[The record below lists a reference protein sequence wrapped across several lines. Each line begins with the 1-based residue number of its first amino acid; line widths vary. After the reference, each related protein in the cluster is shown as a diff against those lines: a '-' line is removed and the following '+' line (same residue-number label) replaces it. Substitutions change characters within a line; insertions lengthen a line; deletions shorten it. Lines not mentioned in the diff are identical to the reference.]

1 MIKVQYKIIRSS
13 TKDIALLKEY
23 KKKTIYEYAKGLSD
37 NEIANINNYI
47 DREVHTL
54 LENYYNIIVNNK
66 IIGCLMLTEHD
77 DGKLLGEFFI
87 EEAYR
92 NQKIGTSILKNI
104 INDNNHVYLWV
115 YKENI
120 KALSLYKRLGFKIKE
135 ETETRYYMEYSN
147 NPKNCLT

>member
-1 MIKVQYKIIRSS
+1 MIKVQYKIIKSS
-13 TKDIALLKEY
+13 TKDIALLKKY

-66 IIGCLMLTEHD
+66 IIGCLMLSEHD
-77 DGKLLGEFFI
+77 DGKLLGELFI
-87 EEAYR
+87 EEAYH

-104 INDNNHVYLWV
+104 INDNNHVRL
-115 YKENI
+115 
-120 KALSLYKRLGFKIKE
+120 LTKRYVQKRI
-135 ETETRYYMEYSN
+135 
-147 NPKNCLT
+147 CLFF

>member
-1 MIKVQYKIIRSS
+1 MQYKIIKSS
-13 TKDIALLKEY
+13 TKDIALLKKY

-66 IIGCLMLTEHD
+66 IIGCLMLSEHD
-77 DGKLLGEFFI
+77 DGKLLGELFI
-87 EEAYR
+87 EEAYH

-104 INDNNHVYLWV
+104 INDNNHVRL
-115 YKENI
+115 
-120 KALSLYKRLGFKIKE
+120 LTKRYVQKRI
-135 ETETRYYMEYSN
+135 
-147 NPKNCLT
+147 CLFF

>member
-1 MIKVQYKIIRSS
+1 MQYKIIRSS

-104 INDNNHVYLWV
+104 INDNNHVRL
-115 YKENI
+115 
-120 KALSLYKRLGFKIKE
+120 LTKRYVQKRI
-135 ETETRYYMEYSN
+135 
-147 NPKNCLT
+147 CLFF

>member
-1 MIKVQYKIIRSS
+1 MQYKIIRSS

-23 KKKTIYEYAKGLSD
+23 KKRTIYEYAKGLST
-37 NEIANINNYI
+37 NEIASINNYV
-47 DREVHTL
+47 DREVHSL
-54 LENYYNIIVNNK
+54 INNYYNIIVNNK
-66 IIGCLMLTEHD
+66 IIGCLMLTD
-77 DGKLLGEFFI
+77 YGAGKLLGELYI
-87 EEAYR
+87 EEVYR
-92 NQKIGTSILKNI
+92 NQKIGTSIIENI

-147 NPKNCLT
+147 NPKNGLT